1 MATTVFSKKTME
13 ASKIISP
20 HLRTVAIIMGGG
32 AGTRLFPLT
41 QDRAKPAVPIG
52 GKYRLVD
59 IPISNCLNS
68 GIRSIYVLTQFNSTS
83 LHRHINESYK
93 FDAFNHSFVEILA
106 AQQTHQHSA
115 WYQGTADAVRQN
127 LRTFLAGDYDY
138 FIILSGDQ
146 LYRMDYRTILHQHI
160 ESSADLSI
168 SCIPV
173 NHEAAPGFGIMKTDD
188 ALRITHFMEK
198 PSTPS
203 TLEELSIKPS
213 LLMKLGESINQKLYL
228 ASMGIYLF
236 NRQVLIDCLDNE
248 LPDFGKHIIPT
259 AIKQHHVRATIFR
272 GYWEDIG
279 TIRAFFNANLQLAD
293 SNPSYSFYESGS
305 PIYTQSLFLPASI
318 IEHAMIHRAIIS
330 DGCMINA
337 ASIDRCVIGIR
348 SIVRRGSQLKNTIVM
363 GADFYES
370 EFKNSLDHVP
380 LIGIGENC
388 YIENAIID
396 KNARI
401 GNNVV
406 ISPHGKEN
414 DHEGPGYLIRDGI
427 VVILKNAI
435 IPSDTRI

>member
-1 MATTVFSKKTME
+1 ME
-13 ASKIISP
+13 GSKINSA

-68 GIRSIYVLTQFNSTS
+68 GIRGIYVLTQFNSTS

-106 AQQTHQHSA
+106 AQQTHQGSH

-127 LRTFLAGDYDY
+127 LRTFLERDYDY

-146 LYRMDYRTILHQHI
+146 LYRMDYRIMLNQHI
-160 ESSADLSI
+160 ESAADLTI

-173 NHEAAPGFGIMKTDD
+173 NHEAAPGFGIMETDD
-188 ALRITHFMEK
+188 ALRITRFVEK
-198 PSTPS
+198 PSNPAI
-203 TLEELSIKPS
+203 LKELCMKPS
-213 LLMKLGESINQKLYL
+213 LLEKIGECPSQKLYL

-248 LPDFGKHIIPT
+248 LPDFGKNIIPN
-259 AIKQHHVRATIFR
+259 AIKTHDVRTTVFR

-293 SNPSYSFYESGS
+293 SNPSYSFYKSGS
-305 PIYTQSLFLPASI
+305 PIYTQSLFLPASV
-318 IEHAMIHRAIIS
+318 IEQAMIHRAIIS

-337 ASIDRCVIGIR
+337 TSIDRCVIGTR
-348 SIVRRGSQLKNTIVM
+348 SIIRPGTQLKNTVVM

-370 EFKNSLDHVP
+370 EFTEHLNNVP
-380 LIGIGENC
+380 PMGIGENC
-388 YIENAIID
+388 RIENTIID

-401 GNNVV
+401 GNNVI
-406 ISPHGKEN
+406 ISPHGKDN
-414 DHEGPGYLIRDGI
+414 DQQGPGYFIRDGI

-435 IPSDTRI
+435 IPSGTRI

>member
-1 MATTVFSKKTME
+1 MDDHRIT
-13 ASKIISP
+13 SP
-20 HLRTVAIIMGGG
+20 NLRTVAIIMGGG

-41 QDRAKPAVPIG
+41 QERAKPAVPIG

-68 GIRSIYVLTQFNSTS
+68 GIRGIYVLTQFNSTS

-106 AQQTHQHSA
+106 AQQTHQHSD

-127 LRTFLAGDYDY
+127 LRTFLDRDYDY

-146 LYRMDYRTILHQHI
+146 LYRMDYRTILNQHI
-160 ESSADLSI
+160 QTGADLTI

-173 NHEAAPGFGIMKTDD
+173 NHEAAPGFGIMETDD
-188 ALRITHFMEK
+188 QLRIIRFVEK
-198 PSTPS
+198 PSDPRL
-203 TLEELSIKPS
+203 LEGLCIKPS
-213 LLMKLGESINQKLYL
+213 LLMRMGETSNQKLYL

-248 LPDFGKHIIPT
+248 LPDFGRNIIPA
-259 AIKQHHVRATIFR
+259 AIKTHNVRTTIFR

-279 TIRAFFNANLQLAD
+279 TIRAFFNANLQLTD

-305 PIYTQSLFLPASI
+305 PIYTQSLFLPASV
-318 IEHAMIHRAIIS
+318 IEYATIQKAIIS

-348 SIVRRGSQLKNTIVM
+348 SIIKPGTHLKNTVVM

-370 EFKNSLDHVP
+370 EFKDPIGDVP
-380 LIGIGENC
+380 SIGIGENC
-388 YIENAIID
+388 FIENAIID

-401 GNNVV
+401 GNNVT
-406 ISPHGKEN
+406 ISPQGKEN
-414 DHEGPGYLIRDGI
+414 DHEGPGYFIRDGI

-435 IPSDTRI
+435 IPSGTRI